1 MQLNIFSI
9 SIAMMLLMFSS
20 ASIVVAEPKIK
31 ADSLPEPLTLELA
44 LNLVDQ
50 QHPDLR
56 YIDADIRN
64 AQSDLQEKE
73 ASNDLTINL
82 RAESKW
88 IRPSAIAMNQSTEEQ
103 RLVLDVNKTLYD
115 FGRSSSQV
123 DAASQEVVSQKFQY
137 INARQRQHLNVMKRY
152 FDVVLADLQFYRYNE
167 EMAVAY
173 IEFDRTQ
180 IREKLGQRTE
190 LEVAEKNAAYQRIRR
205 LRTQSQ
211 NQQRVTRSLLAQ
223 ALNKPNSLPA
233 TVARPELDVISRK
246 LPEIEFLQKKVKEN
260 NPVLTALR
268 AKLIAAKKEIN
279 YAHASDNPLLT
290 GGFQAFKYSQP
301 SNTANDWQ
309 ANVTLDV
316 PLWSGNIVDAAV
328 AKAKAAAYKIE
339 AQLEQQELAAQQ
351 QVLELYL
358 GLETLKIQYDEVVAN
373 MDFKELALDQNRALY
388 ELEVKSDLGYSM
400 VRFSEAERNVVKT
413 GFNIA
418 LSWAQLD
425 ALSGDLLKQSNKS
438 STVNN

>member
-1 MQLNIFSI
+1 MRLNTFSI
-9 SIAMMLLMFSS
+9 STAIMLLMSS
-20 ASIVVAEPKIK
+20 LTSVFAAESKIK
-31 ADSLPEPLTLELA
+31 ADSLPEPLTLDIA
-44 LNLVDQ
+44 LSLIDQ

-56 YIDADIRN
+56 YVDADLKN
-64 AQSDLQEKE
+64 ARSDLLEKL
-73 ASNDLTINL
+73 SNNDLRVNL

-115 FGRSSSQV
+115 FGRSSAQV
-123 DAASQEVVSQKFQY
+123 DAASQQVESQNLQY
-137 INARQRQHLNVMKRY
+137 LNVRQRQHINVMTRY

-180 IREKLGQRTE
+180 IRAKLGQRTE

-233 TVARPELDVISRK
+233 TVARPELDVLSRK

-268 AKLIAAKKEIN
+268 AELIAAKKDIN
-279 YAHASDNPLLT
+279 YAHASDNPVLT
-290 GGFQAFKYSQP
+290 GGFQAFKYTME
-301 SNTANDWQ
+301 SNTANDWE

-316 PLWSGNIVDAAV
+316 PLWSGGQVDAAV

-339 AQLEQQELAAQQ
+339 AQLAQQELAAQQ

-358 GLETLKIQYDEVVAN
+358 GVKTLKIKYDEVLAN
-373 MDFKELALDQNRALY
+373 MDFTELSLDQNRALY

-400 VRFSEAERNVVKT
+400 VRFSEAERDVVKT
-413 GFNIA
+413 NFEIA

-425 ALSGDLLKQSNKS
+425 ALSGNLLNKSNKL
-438 STVNN
+438 STNK